1 MRCLAQGHLALP
13 PDPEFTLVL
22 VNPDLPAVLRHVL
35 GRLSLVGWEV
45 EQIQAKDGFP
55 QMLCIHT
62 DVVIQC

>member
-1 MRCLAQGHLALP
+1 M
-13 PDPEFTLVL
+13 L
-22 VNPDLPAVLRHVL
+22 VNPDLPAVLRRVL